1 MFNKFTLAV
10 DASIVAIGKAT
21 LHVANVLLGTQ
32 EEPEKE
38 PDMETKL
45 AKRHEELLKMKDE
58 LVTIANSISRLAT
71 SGHDVRYMQANL
83 ETLTAAYEV
92 QKAAYISV
100 ADAHVEARDAEALRQ
115 LEVNTN
121 ASLAALSKSL
131 NVSQE

>member
-1 MFNKFTLAV
+1 MFKKLALAL
-10 DASIVAIGKAT
+10 DASVVALGKAT
-21 LHVANVLLGTQ
+21 LDVANVLLGTQ

-38 PDMETKL
+38 PDIETKL

-58 LVTIANSISRLAT
+58 LVTIANSISRLAA
-71 SGHDVRYMQANL
+71 SGHDVRYMQAHL
-83 ETLTAAYEV
+83 ETLIAAYEV